1 MPAFIIKYQTICTIS
16 LYLLLISFVA
26 FYFTDGISKTI
37 FRTSSDFHRYGSIVK
52 GSFEFFVLGYSIL
65 TLRRQKLEFLV
76 AIVILISI
84 FLVGQFFLYRN
95 FNEINFLENFNTL
108 FKYLFPLIIYLL
120 AIDIL
125 ELPTEKKNKIFK
137 YYRYI
142 LSFNG
147 LLILYGILFGSRILQ
162 TYDST
167 YRYGFDGLIFAQN
180 EASYIFILAV
190 FTVYYRRFYL
200 KIKEWFFWIIII
212 TSLAVA
218 TKAVY
223 LTFILLLLYHVFTRV
238 PLKKVLIYGLT
249 GILTFYLVFNTI
261 VNKIFVNSY
270 NVFMHGYR
278 REGLL
283 FALTSGRNE
292 FIEQKLE
299 PLILNIWTI
308 PNFLFGGQDVSK
320 FYMEMGFLDLFLFF
334 GLLGSIIYCYIF
346 FKLFQKIDFDLNSKI
361 FLFFVIV
368 TIIATAGHFFT
379 SGIVGMH
386 FIFFMIINRRSQK
399 TYLDENISIK

>member
-1 MPAFIIKYQTICTIS
+1 MSAFIIKYQTICIIS

-26 FYFTDGISKTI
+26 FYLTDGISKTI
-37 FRTSSDFHRYGSIVK
+37 SRTSSDFHRYGSIVK
-52 GSFEFFVLGYSIL
+52 GGFELFVLGYSII
-65 TLRRQKLEFLV
+65 TIRKQKLEFLV
-76 AIVILISI
+76 AILILFGI
-84 FLVGQFFLYRN
+84 FLIGQFFLFRN
-95 FNEINFLENFNTL
+95 FNQINFLENFNTL
-108 FKYLFPLIIYLL
+108 FKYLFPLILYLL

-125 ELPTEKKNKIFK
+125 SLPTKEQNKIFK
-137 YYRYI
+137 YFRYV
-142 LSFNG
+142 LSFNA
-147 LLILYGILFGSRILQ
+147 LLILYGVFFGSIVLQ
-162 TYDST
+162 TYGSK

-212 TSLAVA
+212 SSLAVA

-223 LTFILLLLYHVFTRV
+223 LTFILLLLYHIFTRV
-238 PLKKVLIYGLT
+238 PLKKVLTYGLT

-270 NVFMHGYR
+270 DVFMYGYR

-292 FIEQKLE
+292 FIEEKLE
-299 PLILNIWTI
+299 PLIFNIWTT
-308 PNFLFGGQDVSK
+308 PNFLFGGQDVTE

-346 FKLFQKIDFDLNSKI
+346 FKLFQKIDFDLNFKI

-368 TIIATAGHFFT
+368 SIIATAGHFFT
-379 SGIVGMH
+379 SGIVGIH
-386 FIFFMIINRRSQK
+386 FIFFMIINSGTQK
-399 TYLDENISIK
+399 PV